1 MASIYSE
8 EYQSVIKTL
17 RAVRIRKGIS
27 QQSLAESLGRPQ
39 SFIAKVESG
48 ERRLDVVEFACITH
62 LLSIG
67 ISTVLEKIINKKQL
81 SRYKS

>member
-17 RAVRIRKGIS
+17 RAARIRKGIS

-39 SFIAKVESG
+39 SFIAKVENG
-48 ERRLDVVEFACITH
+48 ERRLDIVEFVHLTR
-62 LLSIG
+62 LLSIDP
-67 ISTVLEKIINKKQL
+67 ISIIGKLPAKHKPL
-81 SRYKS
+81 SAK

>member
-17 RAVRIRKGIS
+17 REARIRKGIS

-48 ERRLDVVEFACITH
+48 ERRLDIVEFVH
-62 LLSIG
+62 LSRLLSIDP
-67 ISTVLEKIINKKQL
+67 ISIIGKLPAKHKPL
-81 SRYKS
+81 SAK